1 MREFE
6 SEKGNKQSSSYEVIH
21 FYKKLYFNP
30 GLYEEGASSR
40 HSYSVTEEVPPS
52 PGYLSPRGARV
63 RPRSM
68 PSENV
73 FCEIGEN

>member
-1 MREFE
+1 MREYE
-6 SEKGNKQSSSYEVIH
+6 SESGNKQSSSYEVIH

-30 GLYEEGASSR
+30 GLYEDGASAR
-40 HSYSVTEEVPPS
+40 NSYSVVEEVPPS
-52 PGYLSPRGARV
+52 PSLLSPRGARP

-68 PSENV
+68 PIENV